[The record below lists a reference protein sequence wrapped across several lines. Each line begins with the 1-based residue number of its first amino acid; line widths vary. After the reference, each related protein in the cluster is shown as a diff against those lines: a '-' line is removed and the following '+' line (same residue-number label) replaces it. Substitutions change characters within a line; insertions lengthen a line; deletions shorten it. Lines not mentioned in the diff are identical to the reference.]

1 MIASEDCH
9 QNGGIRKV
17 QYYLYPD
24 LHFRL
29 SISFICFGLWIFA
42 CLVSLFVLTCV

>member
-1 MIASEDCH
+1 MDTHH

-29 SISFICFGLWIFA
+29 SIYFICFGFRFFVFR
-42 CLVSLFVLTCV
+42 VSLFVLI